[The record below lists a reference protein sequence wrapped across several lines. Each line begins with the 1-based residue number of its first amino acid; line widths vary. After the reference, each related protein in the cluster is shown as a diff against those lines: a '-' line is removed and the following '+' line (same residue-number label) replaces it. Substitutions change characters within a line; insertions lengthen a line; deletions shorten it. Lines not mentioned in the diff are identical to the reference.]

1 MSTLMKSKESKLKEI
16 SPQKLTVPSSVK
28 PESAVPNL
36 SGFLADDQFN
46 KKQLL
51 ALIDLAI
58 KIKTTPEQYNQALAG
73 KSVAMIFEKPSLRTH
88 VSFDMGI
95 NKLGG
100 HALYLGQQNGKLG
113 ERERVSDYAKNLS
126 CFADLIVARVFSHDS
141 IKGLAEHA
149 SVPVVNALCDLYH
162 PCQALAD
169 FVTLTENFGNLSL
182 VKLAYIGDGN
192 NVSNSLMIMAATL
205 GVDFTLVS
213 PEGHGTSTD
222 IVAKAKQLA
231 LESGSN
237 LTLTND
243 INAIGS
249 QDVIYTDTW
258 VSMGNEDTNEKAALL
273 AKFAPY
279 QVNHALMAQTNASQV
294 MHCQP
299 AHLEEEITTELFDS
313 EMSVVFQQAENR
325 MWAQNA
331 VLVSLFS

>member
-1 MSTLMKSKESKLKEI
+1 MSNQL
-16 SPQKLTVPSSVK
+16 
-28 PESAVPNL
+28 NH
-36 SGFLADDQFN
+36 FLADDQLN
-46 KKQLL
+46 KSQLL
-51 ALIDLAI
+51 ALIELAI
-58 KIKTTPEQYNQALAG
+58 KIKSNPADYNQALAG

-126 CFADLIVARVFSHDS
+126 CFSDAIVARVYSHDS
-141 IKGLAEHA
+141 IQGLAEHG
-149 SVPVVNALCDLYH
+149 SVPVINALCDVYH

-169 FVTLTENFGNLSL
+169 FVTLAELLPALNKSDLSA
-182 VKLAYIGDGN
+182 VKLAYVGDGN

-205 GVDFTLVS
+205 GVDFTLLTPTGYEAQASIV
-213 PEGHGTSTD
+213 D
-222 IVAKAKQLA
+222 IAQALA
-231 LESGSN
+231 NESGAQ
-237 LTLTND
+237 LTITTD
-243 INAIGS
+243 VQAIGE

-258 VSMGNEDTNEKAALL
+258 ISMGDEDASKKAQIL
-273 AKFAPY
+273 AHFAPY
-279 QVNHALMAQTNASQV
+279 QVNHQLMTKANANVV

-331 VLVSLFS
+331 VLVSLFNK

>member
-1 MSTLMKSKESKLKEI
+1 MSKNNGLQSL
-16 SPQKLTVPSSVK
+16 
-28 PESAVPNL
+28 NN
-36 SGFLADDQFN
+36 FLADDQLN
-46 KKQLL
+46 KEQLL
-51 ALIDLAI
+51 ALIELAI
-58 KIKTTPEQYNQALAG
+58 NIKKHPSDYSQALAG

-126 CFADLIVARVFSHDS
+126 CYADAIVARVFSHNS
-141 IKGLAEHA
+141 IIGLAEHA
-149 SVPVVNALCDLYH
+149 SVPVINALCDVYH

-169 FVTLTENFGNLSL
+169 FVTLSETYDDLGQ
-182 VKLAYIGDGN
+182 VKLAYVGDGN
-192 NVSNSLMIMAATL
+192 NVSNSLMLMAAVL

-213 PEGHGTSTD
+213 PKGHEAQSD
-222 IVAKAKQLA
+222 IVNKTKLLA
-231 LESGSN
+231 QVSGSK
-237 LTLTND
+237 LHLTND
-243 INAIGS
+243 INAIGK

-258 VSMGNEDTNEKAALL
+258 ISMGDEDASKKAEVL

-279 QVNHALMAQTNASQV
+279 QVNHSLMEKAEAS
-294 MHCQP
+294 MFLHCQP

-313 EMSVVFQQAENR
+313 ELSKVFQQAENR

-331 VLVSLFS
+331 VLVTLLGN

>member
-1 MSTLMKSKESKLKEI
+1 MSNQL
-16 SPQKLTVPSSVK
+16 
-28 PESAVPNL
+28 NH
-36 SGFLADDQFN
+36 FLADDQLN
-46 KKQLL
+46 KSQLL
-51 ALIDLAI
+51 ALIELAI
-58 KIKTTPEQYNQALAG
+58 KIKNNPEDYNQALAG

-126 CFADLIVARVFSHDS
+126 CFADAIVARVFSHDS
-141 IKGLAEHA
+141 IQGLAKHG
-149 SVPVVNALCDLYH
+149 SVPVINALCDVYH

-169 FVTLTENFGNLSL
+169 FVTLAELLPALNKSELST
-182 VKLAYIGDGN
+182 VKLAYVGDGN

-205 GVDFTLVS
+205 GVDFTLLT
-213 PEGHGTSTD
+213 PTGYEAQTN
-222 IVAKAKQLA
+222 IIEIAQALA
-231 LESGSN
+231 NESGAK
-237 LTLTND
+237 LTITTD
-243 INAIGS
+243 VDAIGT

-258 VSMGNEDTNEKAALL
+258 ISMGDEDASKKAKIL
-273 AKFAPY
+273 AHFAPY
-279 QVNHALMAQTNASQV
+279 QVNHQLMTKASANVV

-313 EMSVVFQQAENR
+313 EMAVVFQQAENR

-331 VLVSLFS
+331 VLVSLFAK

>member
-1 MSTLMKSKESKLKEI
+1 MSTNLALKEM
-16 SPQKLTVPSSVK
+16 
-28 PESAVPNL
+28 NN
-36 SGFLADDQFN
+36 FLADDQLN
-46 KKQLL
+46 KEQLL
-51 ALIDLAI
+51 ALIELAI
-58 KIKTTPEQYNQALAG
+58 SIKQHPTDYSQALAG

-126 CFADLIVARVFSHDS
+126 CFADAIVARVFSHDS
-141 IKGLAEHA
+141 IQGLAEHA
-149 SVPVVNALCDLYH
+149 SVPVINALCDIYH

-169 FVTLTENFGNLSL
+169 FVTLAETFSDLSQ
-182 VKLAYIGDGN
+182 VKLAYVGDGN

-205 GVDFTLVS
+205 GVDFTLVC
-213 PEGHGTSTD
+213 PEGHEAEQTIIDKT
-222 IVAKAKQLA
+222 KQLA
-231 LESGSN
+231 QISGSK
-237 LTLTND
+237 LILTND
-243 INAIGS
+243 INAIGL

-258 VSMGNEDTNEKAALL
+258 ISMGDEDASKKAAIL

-279 QVNHALMAQTNASQV
+279 QVNHDLMNKAQASMV
-294 MHCQP
+294 LHCQP

-313 EMSVVFQQAENR
+313 ELSKVFQQAENR

-331 VLVSLFS
+331 VLVTLLGN